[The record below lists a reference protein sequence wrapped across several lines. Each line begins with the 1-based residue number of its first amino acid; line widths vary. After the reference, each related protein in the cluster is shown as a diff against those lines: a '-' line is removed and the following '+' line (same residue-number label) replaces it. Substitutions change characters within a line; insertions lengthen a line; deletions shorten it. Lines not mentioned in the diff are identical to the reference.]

1 MTLISFND
9 IGQSWGDFDLFI
21 GLSGSVQPDSKIG
34 LVGANGTGKTT
45 LLKIMVGEEE
55 PSKGNIDRAKTRTVG
70 YLKQEAVLAFADTE
84 RTLYAEMMALFDDL
98 HAMEAR
104 MREIETMM
112 TEGTADT
119 PEYDEYGTLQE
130 EFEHRGGYDYERRIE
145 VTLLGLGFSRDL
157 WDTPIKHLSG
167 GQKTRALLARLIIM
181 KPDLLVLDEPTNHLD
196 VNAMAWLEGTLKVWD
211 RALLIV
217 SHDRY
222 FLDNVVNTIWEMTN
236 TGLET
241 YKGNY
246 TAYVRLRQERQDRIN
261 KEWESVMERFWN
273 EYEFIEKRGGLED
286 TNAAGRFKV
295 LTREVESTRVAGF
308 EALALI
314 KKLGWGAFSSNYD
327 LKRPPQTMGELR
339 KAIKSLERPIK
350 KRRDMRVNLQA
361 KERSGEMVMT
371 MRHLS
376 VGYPERP
383 LFQMEDVELE
393 RGEVIALIGGNGT
406 GKSTLLKT
414 IMGYLKPL
422 GGRINTGH
430 NVKIGYFAQAHDNL
444 NHDNQVIEELMRHK
458 DGLTIPDAR
467 HHLAQYLFRG
477 DDVFKQVSKLS
488 GGERG
493 RLALSILAMTGANF
507 LILDEPTNHLDIPS
521 QEILQEVL
529 EDFEGT
535 ILLVSHDR
543 YLVDRL
549 ANQIWDLQDGEL
561 SVYKM
566 DYQAYLAKVEAEK
579 ASGKTPK
586 VKPTR
591 APKADKTAQEL
602 ETQIGALERSLKELS
617 TIISAASTA
626 GNTADVEKL
635 GKEYMT
641 QQDKLNALNEQW
653 DKIAEKVVSQ

>member
-9 IGQSWGDFDLFI
+9 IGQSWGDFDLFM

-45 LLKIMVGEEE
+45 LLKIMVGEEQ
-55 PSKGNIDRAKTRTVG
+55 PSKGTLERAKKRTVG

-84 RTLYAEMMALFDDL
+84 RTLYAEMHALFDDL

-104 MREIETMM
+104 MREIEAMM
-112 TEGTADT
+112 TDGSADT

-130 EFEHRGGYDYERRIE
+130 DFEHRGGYDYERRIE

-196 VNAMAWLEGTLKVWD
+196 VAAMAWLEGTLKVWD
-211 RALLIV
+211 RSLLIV

-222 FLDNVVNTIWEMTN
+222 FLDNVVNTVWEMTR

-308 EALALI
+308 EALGLI
-314 KKLGWGAFSSNYD
+314 KKLGWGGFSSNFD
-327 LKRPPQTMGELR
+327 LKRPPQTLGELR
-339 KAIKSLERPIK
+339 KAIKGLERPIK

-361 KERSGEMVMT
+361 KERSGETVMT
-371 MRHLS
+371 TRHLS
-376 VGYPERP
+376 IGYPERP
-383 LFQMEDVELE
+383 LFQMDDVELE
-393 RGEVIALIGGNGT
+393 RGDVIALIGGNGT

-444 NHDNQVIEELMRHK
+444 DHSNEVIEELMRHK
-458 DGLTIPDAR
+458 DGLTIPEAR

-549 ANQIWDLQDGEL
+549 ANQMWDVQDGEL
-561 SVYKM
+561 VVYKG
-566 DYQAYLAKVEAEK
+566 DYQAYLVMVEAEK
-579 ASGKTPK
+579 AAEKTPR
-586 VKPTR
+586 VKATR
-591 APKADKTAQEL
+591 APRTDKTASEL
-602 ETQIGALERSLKELS
+602 EAQIGALERSLKELA

-626 GNTADVEKL
+626 GNTVDVEKL

-641 QQDKLNALNEQW
+641 QQDKLNALNERW
-653 DKIAEKVVSQ
+653 DKIAEKV